1 VSSGLGGHE
10 DARYEK
16 SSPEVTMSTPEA
28 HPEPHPLNR
37 DFAWVAPRGP
47 FRRISAAQAEAY
59 DRDGFFVLEDAI
71 PPRDLERLVA
81 EIDPR
86 EAKVERFLQNAEGGR
101 FFIARAGEIT
111 FSTHLVKQSPWL
123 REFCASESFRD
134 LGHDLIGPDVRLYWD
149 QAVYKK
155 PGNPEDFPWHQDNG
169 YAFVRPQQYVTC
181 WIALTAATLENG
193 CPWVVPGLHRRGT
206 LRHWMTDLGWRCLE
220 EAPGAVPLALRPGSI
235 AVFSSLTPHRTGP
248 NTTADVRKAY
258 IVQLAP
264 DGARLVGEHGEEPCA
279 APDRQ
284 FPILKGGRAAALED
298 LSAL

>member
-1 VSSGLGGHE
+1 
-10 DARYEK
+10 
-16 SSPEVTMSTPEA
+16 MSTPD
-28 HPEPHPLNR
+28 PHPLNR
-37 DFAWVAPRGP
+37 DFTWTVHRGP
-47 FRRISAAQAEAY
+47 FRRLTAAQAEAY

-71 PPRDLERLVA
+71 APRDLERLLA

-86 EAKVERFLQNAEGGR
+86 EAKVESFLRGAEGGR
-101 FFIARAGEIT
+101 IFIARAGEIT
-111 FSTHLVKQSPWL
+111 FSTHLVKRSPWL
-123 REFCASESFRD
+123 RGFCASTLFRD

-181 WIALTAATLENG
+181 WIALTDATLENG
-193 CPWVVPGLHRRGT
+193 CPWVVPGLHHRGT

-220 EAPGAVPLALRPGSI
+220 QAPDAVSLPLRAGSI

-248 NTTADVRKAY
+248 NASGDVRKAY

-264 DGARLVGEHGEEPCA
+264 DGARLVGEQGEERCD

-284 FPILKGGRAAALED
+284 FAILKDGRA
-298 LSAL
+298 LSSER